1 MDAVPNYIPCP
12 LRTNTGQS
20 YVTWQW
26 DIRKREK
33 IILAMLKLIYGML
46 MIMDVV
52 LCVVQ
57 EVENKKALDEAFI
70 CLTLARLVSDAPPN
84 IVEFFGASILP
95 HYSGSNRLQLFLEL
109 MPG

>member
-1 MDAVPNYIPCP
+1 
-12 LRTNTGQS
+12 
-20 YVTWQW
+20 
-26 DIRKREK
+26 
-33 IILAMLKLIYGML
+33 ML

-52 LCVVQ
+52 LCIVQ

-109 MPG
+109 MPGQLPASFPHLATHRREKQPQREFPLASSK

>member
-1 MDAVPNYIPCP
+1 M
-12 LRTNTGQS
+12 
-20 YVTWQW
+20 
-26 DIRKREK
+26 
-33 IILAMLKLIYGML
+33 
-46 MIMDVV
+46 
-52 LCVVQ
+52 Q